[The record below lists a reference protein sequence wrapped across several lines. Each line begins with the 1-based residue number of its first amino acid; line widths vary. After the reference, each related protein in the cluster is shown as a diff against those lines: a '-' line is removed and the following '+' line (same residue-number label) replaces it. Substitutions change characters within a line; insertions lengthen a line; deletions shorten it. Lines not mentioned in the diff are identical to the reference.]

1 MKKSK
6 KVFVGIKGEPI
17 GIESGAK
24 DNKYLQGVSAKPE
37 IEKRVKPAKLISR
50 LNYPESVKY
59 GENTINISPRGKMIV
74 GDMDKVGKLPQ
85 GIILKKI

>member
-6 KVFVGIKGEPI
+6 KIFVGIKGESI
-17 GIESGAK
+17 GIESGTK
-24 DNKYLQGVSAKPE
+24 GNKYLQGTPIKAE

-50 LNYPESVKY
+50 LNYPENVKY
-59 GENTINISPRGKMIV
+59 GEHIINISPRGKMIV